1 MAIDGVLPCI
11 LLAEDEMML
20 AMMLEDRLNASG
32 YNVIKAARLSRCLV
46 LAESASIDL
55 AILDINLAGEQSFPV
70 AMVLRRRGIPFVFS
84 SGYGDQDLPEAWRN
98 EKTLQKP
105 YDSRQLTEVLAAL
118 RIARRP
124 SPRGSVPPL
133 PPVG

>member
-32 YNVIKAARLSRCLV
+32 YKVIKAARLARCLV
-46 LAESASIDL
+46 LAESESIDL

-70 AMVLRRRGIPFVFS
+70 ALVLRRRGIPFVFS
-84 SGYGDQDLPEAWRN
+84 SGYGDQDLPEAWRS

-118 RIARRP
+118 RIARTP

-133 PPVG
+133 PTVG

>member
-1 MAIDGVLPCI
+1 MTTDSNLPCI

-32 YNVIKAARLSRCLV
+32 YRVLKAARLAKCLE
-46 LAESASIDL
+46 LAESAPIDL
-55 AILDINLAGEQSFPV
+55 AILDINLAGEASYPV

-84 SGYGDQDLPEAWRN
+84 SGYGEGDLPEVWRN

-105 YDSRQLTEVLAAL
+105 YDTRQLTEALTDLLAT
-118 RIARRP
+118 
-124 SPRGSVPPL
+124 
-133 PPVG
+133 